1 MRYSLDAEV
10 NGFCGARS
18 RSVIGSGLARR
29 HRTCRTIVGDGP
41 RHGETA
47 AKHPISAGRSR
58 HYRARK
64 AKRYATQRGRRRAA
78 ERYQE
83 ELGRSCP
90 DVLRRIRVHDLK
102 HTFGDR
108 IRAAGVSF
116 KDRQTLLGHKAHH
129 VMTHSRRR
137 LISHAEKACDLV
149 SGNLPHFRLCVRGGP
164 SQVLDKFG
172 GKGGNR
178 TLDPGIMSLSSRQN
192 LPAWI
197 KARARK
203 LHWRSCRIR
212 QPK

>member
-129 VMTHSRRR
+129 VMTHYSAAPDFIRR
-137 LISHAEKACDLV
+137 E
-149 SGNLPHFRLCVRGGP
+149 GVR
-164 SQVLDKFG
+164 FG
-172 GKGGNR
+172 LR
-178 TLDPGIMSLSSRQN
+178 QFAALS
-192 LPAWI
+192 I
-197 KARARK
+197 VRAGRAFA
-203 LHWRSCRIR
+203 SA
-212 QPK
+212 